1 MDELD
6 QLKKQ
11 WQKDQNFIRIDQP
24 EIKTMLHKSSSS
36 IVKWIFIIS
45 LIELSLG
52 IILSFIVPTSD
63 KEELFFLQFLDYA
76 SQLIFY
82 IGIGYFIYHFFKSY
96 ASISNT
102 NSTKIL
108 LNSILLSR
116 KHVEN
121 YIKFNIYFLIFEFFM
136 SFIQLLIDKLDL
148 NNQWGYN
155 FFMTIVFAVLF
166 TLITLIFISIFKFYY
181 KIVYRR
187 LLKKL
192 NKNYEELSKLEEEK
206 I

>member
-11 WQKDQNFIRIDQP
+11 WLKNTNFTKINQT
-24 EIKTMLHKSSSS
+24 EIKSLLHKNSTS

-52 IILSFIVPTSD
+52 IILSFMFPSSER
-63 KEELFFLQFLDYA
+63 EESAFFKYLGYVSELV
-76 SQLIFY
+76 FY
-82 IGIGYFIYHFFKSY
+82 IGIGYFIYSFFTSY
-96 ASISNT
+96 SNISNKS
-102 NSTKIL
+102 STKEL
-108 LNSILLSR
+108 LINIITTR

-121 YIKFNIYFLIFEFFM
+121 YIKFNIYFIIYAFVIAFLEIIIRKIDADVHWGTNFVM
-136 SFIQLLIDKLDL
+136 IILL
-148 NNQWGYN
+148 
-155 FFMTIVFAVLF
+155 AVIIA
-166 TLITLIFISIFKFYY
+166 LITLIFITIIKFYY

-192 NKNYEELSKLEEEK
+192 NHNYEELTRLEEES
-206 I
+206 

>member
-11 WQKDQNFIRIDQP
+11 WKENENFMKLNQS
-24 EIKTMLHKSSSS
+24 EIKAILHRSSTS

-52 IILSFIVPTSD
+52 IILSFMLPSSER
-63 KEELFFLQFLDYA
+63 EESVFFQYLGYVSELV
-76 SQLIFY
+76 FY
-82 IGIGYFIYHFFKSY
+82 IGIGYFIYSFFTSY
-96 ASISNT
+96 SNISNKS
-102 NSTKIL
+102 STKEL
-108 LNSILLSR
+108 LINIITTR

-121 YIKFNIYFLIFEFFM
+121 YIKFNIYFIIYAFVIAFLEIIIRKIDADVYWGANFVM
-136 SFIQLLIDKLDL
+136 IILL
-148 NNQWGYN
+148 
-155 FFMTIVFAVLF
+155 AVIIA
-166 TLITLIFISIFKFYY
+166 LITLIFITVIKFYY

-192 NKNYEELSKLEEEK
+192 NHNYEELTRLEEES
-206 I
+206 

>member
-11 WQKDQNFIRIDQP
+11 WKENENFTKLNQF
-24 EIKTMLHKSSSS
+24 EIKALLHRSSTS

-52 IILSFIVPTSD
+52 IILSFMLPSSER
-63 KEELFFLQFLDYA
+63 EESAFFQYLGHVSELV
-76 SQLIFY
+76 FY
-82 IGIGYFIYHFFKSY
+82 IGIGYFIYSFFKSY
-96 ASISNT
+96 ASISSTSNT
-102 NSTKIL
+102 KNL
-108 LNSILLSR
+108 LVNIMKTR

-121 YIKFNIYFLIFEFFM
+121 YIKFNIYFIIYSFFVA
-136 SFIQLLIDKLDL
+136 FIELTISRMAVST
-148 NNQWGYN
+148 QWGAN
-155 FFMTIVFAVLF
+155 FFMTIVFAVC
-166 TLITLIFISIFKFYY
+166 ITLVAYFFVSIFKFYY

-192 NKNYEELSKLEEEK
+192 NKNYEELTRLEKES
-206 I
+206 

>member
-1 MDELD
+1 MEELD

-11 WQKDQNFIRIDQP
+11 WLENTNFIKLNQSQ
-24 EIKTMLHKSSSS
+24 IKAILHKSSTS

-63 KEELFFLQFLDYA
+63 KEELLFLQFLDYA

-102 NSTKIL
+102 NSTKTL

-121 YIKFNIYFLIFEFFM
+121 YIKFNIYFIIYSLCFTFLDITIQEFDFGKKTGAGFIFFIIFF
-136 SFIQLLIDKLDL
+136 SLSALL
-148 NNQWGYN
+148 
-155 FFMTIVFAVLF
+155 
-166 TLITLIFISIFKFYY
+166 FISIFKFYY